1 MNTHN
6 AKMFSLVGKRVVLTG
21 AAGFFGRYFASA
33 LLEAGANKVH
43 LLDCDHSGLSEL
55 SRILTQKGLTDGVI
69 DCVNQN
75 DEVHVEKI
83 FGKIS
88 AEGPV
93 DVLINNSFCFGLTTG
108 FGDSSGRVQTATQ
121 NQVMSSF
128 ESGCWWSLRASQLVA
143 PGMKEKGAGNI
154 INIASMYGLVA
165 PNPDLYAGRD
175 YFNPVGYSMSKAAT
189 IAQTRYL
196 AAWLGPEIRVNA
208 LAPGAIPNNERRSE
222 NSEQNKDEEFVRRL
236 VDRTLLK
243 RVGHPTDLVGPLVF
257 LASDASHYMT
267 GQVVV
272 VDGGWTTT

>member
-1 MNTHN
+1 MDTHN
-6 AKMFSLVGKRVVLTG
+6 EKMFSLAGRRIVLTG
-21 AAGFFGRYFASA
+21 AAGFFGRYFALA
-33 LLEAGANKVH
+33 LLEAGAKKVH
-43 LLDCDHSGLSEL
+43 LLDWDIPGLSGLEQSL
-55 SRILTQKGLTDGVI
+55 AQKGLTDGMI
-69 DCVNQN
+69 HRVNQN
-75 DEVHVEKI
+75 DEVHVEEI
-83 FGKIS
+83 FGEIL

-93 DVLINNSFCFGLTTG
+93 DILINNSFRFGPTTG
-108 FGDSSGRVQTATQ
+108 FGDSSGRVQTATKD
-121 NQVMSSF
+121 QVMSSF

-143 PGMKEKGAGNI
+143 PGMKEKGTGNI
-154 INIASMYGLVA
+154 INIGSMYGLVA
-165 PNPDLYAGRD
+165 PNPDLYASRD
-175 YFNPVGYSMSKAAT
+175 YFNPVGYSMSKAAV

-257 LASDASHYMT
+257 LASEASRYMT